1 MTQVAQST
9 ACNRLH
15 PAEQRLARWLLIC
28 RDRIGRD
35 DIPITQETM
44 AVMLGVRRATVT
56 EAAGT
61 LQRQGLIR
69 YRRGVV
75 SIADRPRLEAAS
87 CECYGIVREEF
98 DRLLGVRVG

>member
-1 MTQVAQST
+1 M
-9 ACNRLH
+9 
-15 PAEQRLARWLLIC
+15 
-28 RDRIGRD
+28 
-35 DIPITQETM
+35 PITHETM

-69 YRRGVV
+69 YRRGVI
-75 SIADRPRLEAAS
+75 SIVDRARLEAAS
-87 CECYGIVREEF
+87 CECYAIVRAEF